1 MSIGEGS
8 KGTEFP
14 AAKRDA
20 LGELPDHF
28 EGAGHIIFPR

>member
-1 MSIGEGS
+1 MSIGEDS
-8 KGTEFP
+8 KVTESP
-14 AAKRDA
+14 AARRDA